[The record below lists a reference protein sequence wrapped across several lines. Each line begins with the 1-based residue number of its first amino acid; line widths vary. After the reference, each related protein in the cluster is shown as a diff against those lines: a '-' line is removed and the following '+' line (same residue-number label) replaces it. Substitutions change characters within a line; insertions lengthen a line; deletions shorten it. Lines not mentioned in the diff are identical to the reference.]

1 VSPHQTKEF
10 VHAGVAQPA
19 ASSDQ
24 AQGDAS
30 DLAQRAERGVQAPF
44 RSLGIIGLGL
54 IGGSLALAA
63 RRAWPAIRIVGVD
76 HGAAL
81 EAARWLVAFDALAD
95 APDAVRGAELV
106 VLAAPVRQNALVL
119 RELAAG
125 LAQDVLVT
133 DVGSTKRAM
142 AEAAGELPPQLSFIG
157 GHPLAGAARGGL
169 VLARGD
175 LFEGRRWLLTPGPTQ
190 PLHDHLARLQ
200 AFVSGLG
207 AVPQVMGAEEHDRLL
222 AYLSHLPQLTAS
234 ALIDTVGRAVGDRID
249 LAGPGLAD
257 TTRLASSPSPIW
269 EDICVTNADAI
280 GPALDALIETL
291 QSVRDRLEDP
301 PAVAKLFGSAQAWRE
316 RLG

>member
-1 VSPHQTKEF
+1 MSPHQTKGF

-19 ASSDQ
+19 ASGDQ
-24 AQGDAS
+24 TGADAP
-30 DLAQRAERGVQAPF
+30 DPAQRPAGGVQAPF
-44 RSLGIIGLGL
+44 HSLGIIGLGL
-54 IGGSLALAA
+54 IGGSLALAS
-63 RRAWPAIRIVGVD
+63 RRAWPGIRIVGVD

-95 APDAVRGAELV
+95 APESVRGADLV

-119 RELAAG
+119 RELAVV
-125 LAQDVLVT
+125 LAEDVLVT
-133 DVGSTKRAM
+133 DVGSTKRAI
-142 AEAAGELPPQLSFIG
+142 AETAGELPPQLSFIG

-175 LFEGRRWLLTPGPTQ
+175 LFEGRRWLLTPGPA
-190 PLHDHLARLQ
+190 PPRYDHLARLQ

-207 AVPQVMGAEEHDRLL
+207 AVPQVMSAEEHDRLL

-257 TTRLASSPSPIW
+257 TTRLASSPSAIW
-269 EDICVTNADAI
+269 EDICATNADAI

-291 QSVRDRLEDP
+291 QSVRDRLEEP
-301 PAVAKLFGSAQAWRE
+301 AAVATLFGSAQAWRE

>member
-1 VSPHQTKEF
+1 VSPHKTKGF

-19 ASSDQ
+19 PPGE
-24 AQGDAS
+24 QGGADVADA
-30 DLAQRAERGVQAPF
+30 APRGEGGVQAPF
-44 RSLGIIGLGL
+44 HTLGIIGLGL

-63 RRAWPAIRIVGVD
+63 RRAWPAIHIVGVD
-76 HGAAL
+76 RGAAL

-95 APDAVRGAELV
+95 TPDAVRAADLV

-119 RELAAG
+119 RELAPV
-125 LAQDVLVT
+125 LAEDVLVT
-133 DVGSTKRAM
+133 DVGSTKRSIAD
-142 AEAAGELPPQLSFIG
+142 AAGGLPPQLSFIG

-169 VLARGD
+169 ALARGD
-175 LFEGRRWLLTPGPTQ
+175 LFEGRRWLLTPGQ
-190 PLHDHLARLQ
+190 VQRHDHLVRLQ
-200 AFVSGLG
+200 RFVSGLG
-207 AVPQVMGAEEHDRLL
+207 AVPQVMSAEEHDRLL

-257 TTRLASSPSPIW
+257 TTRLASSPSAIW

-280 GPALDALIETL
+280 GPALDALIQTL
-291 QSVRDRLEDP
+291 QSVRDRLEE
-301 PAVAKLFGSAQAWRE
+301 PASIAALFASAQGWRE

>member
-19 ASSDQ
+19 ASGEQ
-24 AQGDAS
+24 AEGDAS
-30 DLAQRAERGVQAPF
+30 DRAQRAEGGVQPPF

-63 RRAWPAIRIVGVD
+63 RRAWPAIRIAGVD

-95 APDAVRGAELV
+95 TPDAVRGADLV

-119 RELAAG
+119 RELAPVLG
-125 LAQDVLVT
+125 EDVLVT
-133 DVGSTKRAM
+133 DVGSTKRSIAD
-142 AEAAGELPPQLSFIG
+142 AA
-157 GHPLAGAARGGL
+157 
-169 VLARGD
+169 D
-175 LFEGRRWLLTPGPTQ
+175 LFEGRRWLLTPGQ
-190 PLHDHLARLQ
+190 GQRHDHLVRLQ
-200 AFVSGLG
+200 HFVSGLG
-207 AVPQVMGAEEHDRLL
+207 AVPQVMSAEEHDRLL

-280 GPALDALIETL
+280 GPALDALIQTL
-291 QSVRDRLEDP
+291 QSVRDRLEE
-301 PAVAKLFGSAQAWRE
+301 PASIAALFASAQGWRE

>member
-1 VSPHQTKEF
+1 MHLTRHSGR
-10 VHAGVAQPA
+10 AG
-19 ASSDQ
+19 
-24 AQGDAS
+24 
-30 DLAQRAERGVQAPF
+30 GVQAPF
-44 RSLGIIGLGL
+44 HSLGIIGLGL

-95 APDAVRGAELV
+95 APDAVRGADLV

-119 RELAAG
+119 RELAAV
-125 LAQDVLVT
+125 LAEDVLVT
-133 DVGSTKRAM
+133 DVGSTKRAI

-175 LFEGRRWLLTPGPTQ
+175 LFEGRRWLLTPGPAQ
-190 PLHDHLARLQ
+190 PRHDHLARLQ

-207 AVPQVMGAEEHDRLL
+207 AVPQVMSAEEHDRLL

-257 TTRLASSPSPIW
+257 TTRLASSPSRDLGRHLRHQRRRDRPGPR
-269 EDICVTNADAI
+269 CPHRDAAVRARPAR
-280 GPALDALIETL
+280 GPA
-291 QSVRDRLEDP
+291 
-301 PAVAKLFGSAQAWRE
+301 AVATLFGSAQAWRE